1 MRKRKLER
9 SGRGETTSFE
19 TSLQF
24 LGCFGLKR
32 ARLVSARY
40 DGRSGG
46 RHAQI
51 TARRIAQNAGF
62 ARRHRQFLSGS
73 FGTINFN
80 SGYTRWAVVDRGTR
94 SCGSRRVCPAPDQHG
109 WRQLSNHLSE
119 WPLIERAKQGIAPL
133 EESGVKEG
141 AEGDEDESGDE
152 GED

>member
-1 MRKRKLER
+1 MKPNILDIKLGTRLYADEASEEEKARTTRKGE
-9 SGRGETTSFE
+9 ETTSFE
-19 TSLQF
+19 TGLQF

-46 RHAQI
+46 HHAQI
-51 TARRIAQNAGF
+51 TVWRIAQNAGF

-73 FGTINFN
+73 FETINFS
-80 SGYTRWAVVDRGTR
+80 SGDTKWTVVDRGTR

-119 WPLIERAKQGIAPL
+119 WPLIERAKQGIAL
-133 EESGVKEG
+133 RT
-141 AEGDEDESGDE
+141 
-152 GED
+152 